1 MQINK
6 IKNLGFIN
14 LTLLLTVILLIC
26 IKLFSFKFFQYNVF
40 TDRDLIRARDLLDN
54 FQLYGA
60 ELNYLDGLRIYGGF
74 YYYYLF
80 ILTSISSNV
89 NFIFLYFEIAVVLS
103 SF

>member
-6 IKNLGFIN
+6 INKIGFIN
-14 LTLLLTVILLIC
+14 LALFLTVIFLIGLKLL
-26 IKLFSFKFFQYNVF
+26 SFNYFQYNVF

-74 YYYYLF
+74 YYYYLW
-80 ILTSISSNV
+80 ILTSI
-89 NFIFLYFEIAVVLS
+89 YFALICFGRS
-103 SF
+103 IKKD